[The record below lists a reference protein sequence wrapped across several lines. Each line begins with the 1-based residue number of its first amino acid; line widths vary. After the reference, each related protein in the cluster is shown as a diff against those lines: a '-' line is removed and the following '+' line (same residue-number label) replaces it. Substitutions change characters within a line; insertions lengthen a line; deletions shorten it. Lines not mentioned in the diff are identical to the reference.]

1 MSTGLLIIARHVSR
15 VTVWSR
21 LPQLIVVEKRHRL
34 SSPEVGHPPRS
45 PSISLFPRKSLRL
58 SSALARTVFCEVNVN
73 FQPTLPEF
81 DPQLNP
87 IGYALAFEL
96 HGDSALNAIT
106 EDRLTDSEE
115 IDRFGWEYNTAA

>member
-1 MSTGLLIIARHVSR
+1 M
-15 VTVWSR
+15 
-21 LPQLIVVEKRHRL
+21 
-34 SSPEVGHPPRS
+34 
-45 PSISLFPRKSLRL
+45 
-58 SSALARTVFCEVNVN
+58 N

-96 HGDSALNAIT
+96 HGDSALNAIA
-106 EDRLTDSEE
+106 EGRLTDGEE

>member
-1 MSTGLLIIARHVSR
+1 M
-15 VTVWSR
+15 
-21 LPQLIVVEKRHRL
+21 
-34 SSPEVGHPPRS
+34 
-45 PSISLFPRKSLRL
+45 SLRL
-58 SSALARTVFCEVNVN
+58 SSALARTVFCEVEVN

-96 HGDSALNAIT
+96 HGDSALNAIA
-106 EDRLTDSEE
+106 EGRLTDGEE